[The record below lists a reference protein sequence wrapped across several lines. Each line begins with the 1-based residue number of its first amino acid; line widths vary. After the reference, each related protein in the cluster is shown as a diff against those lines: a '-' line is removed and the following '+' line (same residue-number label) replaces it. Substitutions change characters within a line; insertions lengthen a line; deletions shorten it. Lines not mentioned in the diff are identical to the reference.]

1 MPTLSI
7 WPRPVAFL
15 LALFAMGWP
24 LAAQEEARK
33 PNVLLI
39 LADDLGTV
47 DLGCYRSADLT
58 TPNLDA
64 LAAQGTRMSQF
75 YAAAPVC
82 SPSRAGL
89 LTGRYPQRARMP
101 GNAGYRHNGHGMPT
115 DEVTLA
121 EMFRAGGYATG
132 HVGKWHLG
140 YVPEE
145 LPNGQ
150 GFDSSFGHWGGCID
164 NWSHFFYWN
173 GPNRHDL
180 FRDGVEV
187 WRDGEFFGDL
197 MVEECR
203 RFLTEHREDPFF
215 VYWALNV
222 PHYPLQGKGNWRE
235 HYAELESPRRE
246 YAALVSTMDE
256 MIGAVLT
263 HLDELGLREDTIVV
277 FQSDHGHSTE
287 VRSFGGGGSAG
298 PYRGAKFSL
307 FEGGVRV
314 PAIIS
319 WPGELP
325 QGVTNDHFATSLD
338 WMPTLAEFAGL
349 EQPERRLDGTSI
361 TTLLRSPDTPP
372 TPASFHWATG
382 GNSWAVRDGDWKLL
396 GNPNDTSNTAPITEA
411 DRRFLVDLRA
421 DPGERHN
428 LATDHPDVVTR
439 LEALH
444 EAWSTDLAP

>member
-1 MPTLSI
+1 MRTSI
-7 WPRPVAFL
+7 WTLIAV
-15 LALFAMGWP
+15 LAP
-24 LAAQEEARK
+24 LAALQAQDAARR
-33 PNVLLI
+33 PNVLVI
-39 LADDLGTV
+39 FADDLGSV
-47 DLGCYRSADLT
+47 DLHCYGSEDLE
-58 TPNLDA
+58 TPHLDA
-64 LAAQGTRMSQF
+64 LAARGVRMTQF

-101 GNAGYRHNGHGMPT
+101 GNAGYRDGGRGVPT

-164 NWSHFFYWN
+164 NWSHFFYWS

-180 FRDGVEV
+180 FRDGQEV
-187 WRDGEFFGDL
+187 WRDGEYFGDL
-197 MVEECR
+197 MVEECQ
-203 RFLTEHREDPFF
+203 RFIGAHQDQPFF
-215 VYWALNV
+215 IYWALNV
-222 PHYPLQGKGNWRE
+222 PHYPLQGRGSWRE
-235 HYAELESPRRE
+235 RYAELPSPRRE

-256 MIGAVLT
+256 MIGEVLGY
-263 HLDELGLREDTIVV
+263 LDDQGLREETIVV

-287 VRSFGGGGSAG
+287 VRSFSGGGSAG

-307 FEGGVRV
+307 FEGGIRV

-319 WPGELP
+319 WPGHLP
-325 QGVTNDHFATSLD
+325 EGQVRDQPATSLD
-338 WMPTLAEFAGL
+338 WLPTLADLAGVAT
-349 EQPERRLDGTSI
+349 PERRLDGVAI
-361 TTLLRSPDTPP
+361 TELLRSEATHTPR
-372 TPASFHWATG
+372 AAFHWATG
-382 GNSWAVRDGDWKLL
+382 QDSWAVREGDWKLL
-396 GNPNDTSNTAPITEA
+396 GNPNDTSHVAPITEA
-411 DRRFLVDLRA
+411 DHRFLVDLSR
-421 DPGERHN
+421 DLGEREN
-428 LATDHPDVVTR
+428 LAAEHPERVRR

-444 EAWSTDLAP
+444 EAWAADLAP